1 MDADVERIRREMD
14 ARIEKLVSAEGV
26 GYVIFIK
33 PNDAESDCLV
43 NFMRDNSLKVEIHD
57 ISTETGFVAMDRYS
71 LMDCDVPCVCSPEDY
86 STIYEGCPERVRSLE
101 GR

>member
-1 MDADVERIRREMD
+1 MDADVDRIGREMD

-33 PNDAESDCLV
+33 PNDAESDCLI
-43 NFMRDNSLKVEIHD
+43 NFVRANRLKVEIHD
-57 ISTETGFVAMDRYS
+57 ISTPTGFASMDRYS
-71 LMDCDVPCVCSPEDY
+71 LLECDVPCVCSAEDY
-86 STIYEGCPERVRSLE
+86 HTIYEGCPERIGSLE

>member
-1 MDADVERIRREMD
+1 MDAETERIKREMD

-43 NFMRDNSLKVEIHD
+43 NFVRDNRLKVDIHD
-57 ISTETGFVAMDRYS
+57 ISTPTGFASMDRYS
-71 LMDCDVPCVCSPEDY
+71 LLECDVPCVCSAEDD
-86 STIYEGCPERVRSLE
+86 STIYEGCPKRIGSLE

>member
-1 MDADVERIRREMD
+1 MDADVDRIGREMD

-43 NFMRDNSLKVEIHD
+43 NFVRANNLKVDIRD
-57 ISTETGFVAMDRYS
+57 ISTPTGFTEMDRYS
-71 LMDCDVPCVCSPEDY
+71 LLECDVPCVCSPEDD
-86 STIYEGCPERVRSLE
+86 STLYEGCPERVGSLE